1 MDTPRI
7 SIDDMEFKNA
17 GRYANCSDS
26 GLAYLDQRPR
36 VIACL

>member
-7 SIDDMEFKNA
+7 SIDDMESKYV
-17 GRYANCSDS
+17 GRYAKCSGSD
-26 GLAYLDQRPR
+26 LAYLDQRPR